1 MVKRYCQPN
10 ISAAALLSW
19 TEGIAAALCALAL
32 VGCAAIRIEETSPHA
47 RAATDEETLAR
58 VRALGRDG
66 DWLVIRGHHLSDN
79 FVATVT
85 NNPFSHA
92 AVLDLE
98 RDSVI
103 EAESKGIHATPLAE
117 FVAKSHRLLLIR
129 PVWSNAVSA
138 PAALARAR
146 ALVGRPYN
154 FLGLIG
160 VDVPESYYCSELTLE
175 VYRPFLR
182 AHDVV
187 PRPIEPGKL
196 HYWGRILYD
205 SGAR

>member
-1 MVKRYCQPN
+1 MAGPEAPLLGQLR
-10 ISAAALLSW
+10 AAARLAFLAVALS
-19 TEGIAAALCALAL
+19 
-32 VGCAAIRIEETSPHA
+32 GCAARMVEAPPAPEA
-47 RAATDEETLAR
+47 RAASDGETLAR

-66 DWLVIRGHHLSDN
+66 DWLVTRGYHLSDN

-98 RDSVI
+98 HDRVI
-103 EAESKGIHATPLAE
+103 EAEAKGIHYTPLKE
-117 FVAKSHRLLLIR
+117 FVAKSHRVVLIR
-129 PVWSNAVSA
+129 PVWSDTVSA

-160 VDVPESYYCSELTLE
+160 VGVPESYYCSELTLE
-175 VYRPFLR
+175 VYRPYLR
-182 AHDVV
+182 AGDVV